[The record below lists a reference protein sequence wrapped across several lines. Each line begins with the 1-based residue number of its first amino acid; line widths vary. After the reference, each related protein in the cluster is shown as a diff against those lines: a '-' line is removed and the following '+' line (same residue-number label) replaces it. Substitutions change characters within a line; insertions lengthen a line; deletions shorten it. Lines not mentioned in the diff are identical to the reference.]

1 MGAPLMSWLLIVALA
16 LVTLGMR
23 ISFIATLKPHAIPPF
38 VREVLAY
45 VAPAVLAAIVVP
57 PILIRDGVLDV
68 GLDSPRM
75 VAGIA
80 AFAIA
85 WFTRSV
91 VGTVVG
97 GMATLW
103 LVQWLLAP

>member
-1 MGAPLMSWLLIVALA
+1 MGAAMTLWLLIIALA

-57 PILIRDGVLDV
+57 PILIRDGVLEAGADN
-68 GLDSPRM
+68 PRLI
-75 VAGIA
+75 AGIV

-85 WFTRSV
+85 WFTKSV
-91 VGTVVG
+91 VGTVAG

-103 LVQWLLAP
+103 LAQWLLGP

>member
-1 MGAPLMSWLLIVALA
+1 MTLWLLIIAVSV
-16 LVTLGMR
+16 VTFAMR
-23 ISFIATLKPHAIPPF
+23 ISFIATVKPHAIPPA

-57 PILIRDGVLDV
+57 PVLIRGDALEA
-68 GLDSPRM
+68 GLDNPRV
-75 VAGIA
+75 VAAAA

-85 WFTRSV
+85 WFTKSV
-91 VGTVVG
+91 VGSIVG

-103 LVQWLLAP
+103 VMQWLLA

>member
-1 MGAPLMSWLLIVALA
+1 MLWLIIVSVSIVTFALR
-16 LVTLGMR
+16 V
-23 ISFIATLKPHAIPPF
+23 SFIATLKPHVIPRA
-38 VREVLAY
+38 VRDGLAY

-57 PILIRDGVLDV
+57 PVLLRGDVIDIGPDNPRLIAAVV
-68 GLDSPRM
+68 
-75 VAGIA
+75 

-91 VGTVVG
+91 VGSIVG

-103 LVQWLLAP
+103 LAQWLLGA

>member
-1 MGAPLMSWLLIVALA
+1 MKLWLLIIAVSI
-16 LVTLGMR
+16 VTFVMR
-23 ISFIATLKPHAIPPF
+23 VSFIATMKPHSIPPA
-38 VREVLAY
+38 VREMLAF

-57 PILIRDGVLDV
+57 PILIRDN
-68 GLDSPRM
+68 GLDLGLDNPRL
-75 VAGIA
+75 AAAAA

-91 VGTVVG
+91 VGTLAG

-103 LVQWLLAP
+103 LVQWLVAS

>member
-1 MGAPLMSWLLIVALA
+1 MTLWLLIVVVSA
-16 LVTLGMR
+16 VTFAMR
-23 ISFIATLKPHAIPPF
+23 IAFIATLKPHAVPPA

-57 PILIRDGVLDV
+57 PVLIRGGALEA
-68 GLDSPRM
+68 GLDNPRL
-75 VAGIA
+75 VAAAA

-91 VGTVVG
+91 VGSIVG
-97 GMATLW
+97 GMGTLW
-103 LVQWLLAP
+103 AMQWLLA

>member
-1 MGAPLMSWLLIVALA
+1 MTLWLLILALA
-16 LVTLGMR
+16 LVTFGMR
-23 ISFIATLKPHAIPPF
+23 LSFIATLKPHAIPRF

-57 PILIRDGVLDV
+57 PILVREGVVDLGTDN
-68 GLDSPRM
+68 PRLI
-75 VAGIA
+75 AGVV

-85 WFTRSV
+85 WFTKSV

-97 GMATLW
+97 GMGTLW
-103 LVQWLLAP
+103 LLQWWLAA